1 MAILNITCIE
11 NQFNY
16 GQRLQAYALQ
26 QYIRQQFGVDVIIA
40 DRRKIPYDFAKFESD
55 CMHIL
60 HSDRFLT
67 MNLDNIDTVIVGS
80 DQTFTTCF
88 YGKFIYL
95 ADYFNG
101 KFKLVSYAGSANG
114 NMKLNTDNIH
124 YEKIL
129 KQLKNF
135 KLLGFREDIDTEEV
149 GVPNAEDS
157 EIVASAMER
166 MFKTAGGS
174 GPCQSSYSI
183 GPEGFSIF
191 GCTRKC
197 SEEPEHKCCKGG
209 CKCKENKE
217 KEELSPQEKE
227 MLDAMM
233 SSLPD
238 ILSEFEKVRRRYGK

>member
-1 MAILNITCIE
+1 MKKLEEIKSFVDYLTGMEIFDIDANLSVQLDKNGETEGTCI
-11 NQFNY
+11 NVNFRY
-16 GQRLQAYALQ
+16 PGQAA
-26 QYIRQQFGVDVIIA
+26 
-40 DRRKIPYDFAKFESD
+40 E
-55 CMHIL
+55 M
-60 HSDRFLT
+60 
-67 MNLDNIDTVIVGS
+67 M
-80 DQTFTTCF
+80 
-88 YGKFIYL
+88 
-95 ADYFNG
+95 
-101 KFKLVSYAGSANG
+101 
-114 NMKLNTDNIH
+114 
-124 YEKIL
+124 
-129 KQLKNF
+129 
-135 KLLGFREDIDTEEV
+135 EDIDTEEV